1 MRACN
6 WSAVMRTSLRAD
18 PTSRSSKSASSSGA
32 FGAGRAAGAAAGSA
46 GEPHLAMLAPGA
58 YPARQVDPALSA
70 PGDDQLLDP
79 LDMPGGQRAV
89 RAARHDRGVPQD
101 PGPDRSWQ
109 VVEMPGVQ
117 AGRV

>member
-1 MRACN
+1 MRACS

-32 FGAGRAAGAAAGSA
+32 GRAA

-70 PGDDQLLDP
+70 PGGDQLFDP

-89 RAARHDRGVPQD
+89 RAARHDRGVAQD
-101 PGPDRSWQ
+101 PGPDRPWQ
-109 VVEMPGVQ
+109 VVEMPGVRSEER
-117 AGRV
+117 RVGKEW

>member
-1 MRACN
+1 MRACS

-18 PTSRSSKSASSSGA
+18 PTSRSSKSASSSDA
-32 FGAGRAAGAAAGSA
+32 FGAGRPAGAAAG
-46 GEPHLAMLAPGA
+46 EPQLAMLAPGP

-70 PGDDQLLDP
+70 PGGDQLLDP

-89 RAARHDRGVPQD
+89 RAARHDRGGPQD
-101 PGPDRSWQ
+101 PGPDRSGQ
-109 VVEMPGVQ
+109 VIEMPGVQ